1 MRASKTN
8 IQNTPHYKKAENKAY
23 LLEYVLQSI
32 IADFYGYYRKQEYQ
46 LLVDNQTPW
55 ILDIDFSKKSIE
67 WREDLLERVKELE
80 GVESKF
86 KKDTLLLRNYFQKV
100 LARCDNFCQLYC
112 YIPAYL
118 HPKLNEVLKG
128 SESLRVPIQDLEPD
142 PEMIKL
148 IDFYV
153 MFRLL
158 V

>member
-8 IQNTPHYKKAENKAY
+8 IQNTPHYKKAENKAH

-32 IADFYGYYRKQEYQ
+32 VADFYGYYRKQLYQ

-55 ILDIDFSKKSIE
+55 IVHVDFNKKSIE
-67 WREDLLERVKELE
+67 WKEELLERVEELE
-80 GVESKF
+80 EVGSKF

-112 YIPAYL
+112 YIPSYF
-118 HPKLNEVLKG
+118 HPKLSEVLTG
-128 SESLRVPIQDLEPD
+128 PESLKVPIQDLEPD